1 MYITLDMLA
10 DPIFWLGLIP
20 VVFFLG
26 GKVSPLWSSKWYRKF
41 YKAIGLQGKEIVM
54 TKKLAQLLLNND
66 IFMDNIPLSWG
77 LKLEEFVNGRL

>member
-1 MYITLDMLA
+1 
-10 DPIFWLGLIP
+10 
-20 VVFFLG
+20 
-26 GKVSPLWSSKWYRKF
+26 
-41 YKAIGLQGKEIVM
+41 M